1 MPPMRTFTAVALA
14 LCAIAGVSCKRYD
27 PLAGLSEPELIAVDH
42 ITRDPFVELWR
53 TDRDEDGHLI
63 VWTRQ
68 GDGRARYRVV
78 APVEAGQEAEITV
91 LDHHPSLRSY

>member
-1 MPPMRTFTAVALA
+1 MPTMRGSLLGITLLA
-14 LCAIAGVSCKRYD
+14 LLATAGCERYD
-27 PLAGLSEPELIAVDH
+27 PLAGLSEAERNAVDR

-53 TDRDEDGHLI
+53 TDRDDDGNLV

-78 APVEAGQEAEITV
+78 VPAAAGEETRIV
-91 LDHHPSLRSY
+91 LLDRHPSLRSY